1 MERNGLAGESAL
13 QPVASNPV
21 GYRIKQFVADFV
33 AGDFDHGFNE
43 LKENE
48 GSQQRSILG
57 RKTT

>member
-1 MERNGLAGESAL
+1 
-13 QPVASNPV
+13 
-21 GYRIKQFVADFV
+21 VADFV